1 VVVVEDLEEASA
13 EDVEDP
19 AKDRVVDSVE
29 EEEDPVVDSVE
40 DEVDEEET
48 VVEAIKTKKKQIGT
62 PFSIESQQPSIS
74 CRKLAFLF

>member
-13 EDVEDP
+13 EDEEDP

-48 VVEAIKTKKKQIGT
+48 VVEAIKTKKNKLEHR
-62 PFSIESQQPSIS
+62 FPSKVS
-74 CRKLAFLF
+74 SPRFLVGN

>member
-29 EEEDPVVDSVE
+29 EEEDLVVDSVE

-48 VVEAIKTKKKQIGT
+48 VVEAIKTKKQNGT